1 MTDILLTKRKESLDA
16 LRNANKH
23 LNEIFKQHDNLVLV
37 VEETERQLEHLK
49 SKVGDIAVE
58 VWDGGSYKLTKLS
71 VVLNTMKNKL
81 SGAK

>member
-37 VEETERQLEHLK
+37 VEETESQLEHLK